1 MPKKIPVR
9 QCVACRQQKEKP
21 QLARVTRTPDG
32 KILYDPKGKVS
43 GRGAYLCKSVSCLD
57 KAIKSRALSRALDCE
72 IPDEVYQTLRVDQC
86 GVSFVAVINLFLD
99 S

>member
-57 KAIKSRALSRALDCE
+57 KAIKSRALSRALEWE
-72 IPDEVYQTLRVDQC
+72 IPDEVYQTLRQQFAQEEGADGQ
-86 GVSFVAVINLFLD
+86 
-99 S
+99 

>member
-57 KAIKSRALSRALDCE
+57 KAIKSRALSRALDFE
-72 IPDEVYQTLRVDQC
+72 IPDEVYQTLRQQFAQEEGADGQ
-86 GVSFVAVINLFLD
+86 
-99 S
+99 

>member
-57 KAIKSRALSRALDCE
+57 KAIKSRALSRALDWE
-72 IPDEVYQTLRVDQC
+72 IPDEVYQTLRQQFAQEEGADGQ
-86 GVSFVAVINLFLD
+86 
-99 S
+99 

>member
-57 KAIKSRALSRALDCE
+57 KAIKSRALSRALDSE
-72 IPDEVYQTLRVDQC
+72 IPDEVYQTLRQQFAQEEGADGQ
-86 GVSFVAVINLFLD
+86 
-99 S
+99 

>member
-9 QCVACRQQKEKP
+9 QCVACRQQNEKP

-72 IPDEVYQTLRVDQC
+72 IPDEVYQTLRQQFAQEEGADGQ
-86 GVSFVAVINLFLD
+86 
-99 S
+99 